1 MDGDTLMMIPTDI
14 LAPRPRRGRLLGR
27 MTENAL
33 FWAVLVLL
41 GIGAVTSFY
50 YEQQITAAAPDK
62 AHESVSALPDAT
74 RPAHPALSDAEWAAD
89 GLSVMRP
96 FEVRF

>member
-1 MDGDTLMMIPTDI
+1 
-14 LAPRPRRGRLLGR
+14 

-50 YEQQITAAAPDK
+50 YEQRITAAAPDK
-62 AHESVSALPDAT
+62 AHESVSALPDAARQGQRILRYQMQNGQLT
-74 RPAHPALSDAEWAAD
+74 VYP
-89 GLSVMRP
+89 
-96 FEVRF
+96 

>member
-1 MDGDTLMMIPTDI
+1 MMIPTDI

-50 YEQQITAAAPDK
+50 YEQQITASSPDK
-62 AHESVSALPDAT
+62 AHESVSALPDAGSQGQRILRYQLQNGQLT
-74 RPAHPALSDAEWAAD
+74 VYP
-89 GLSVMRP
+89 
-96 FEVRF
+96 

>member
-33 FWAVLVLL
+33 FWAVLILL

-50 YEQQITAAAPDK
+50 YEQQITASSPDK
-62 AHESVSALPDAT
+62 AHESVSALPDA
-74 RPAHPALSDAEWAAD
+74 
-89 GLSVMRP
+89 GLQGQRILRYQMQNGQLTVYP
-96 FEVRF
+96 

>member
-62 AHESVSALPDAT
+62 AHESVPRCRTQPGRASASCAI
-74 RPAHPALSDAEWAAD
+74 RCRMGS
-89 GLSVMRP
+89 
-96 FEVRF
+96 

>member
-14 LAPRPRRGRLLGR
+14 LAPKPRRGRLLGR

-62 AHESVSALPDAT
+62 AHESVSARQGQRILRYQMQNGQLTVYP
-74 RPAHPALSDAEWAAD
+74 
-89 GLSVMRP
+89 
-96 FEVRF
+96 